1 MAVKSIQRS
10 LKLIK
15 DYGWLYE
22 ITEHW
27 NQYTRR
33 RHDLWGFCD
42 ILCLDGK
49 RTVAIQACGSDYQEH
64 VLKMK
69 NNELVIPWLIAG
81 NELQIWSWRKLK
93 KVRGK
98 KSTYWA
104 CRKADILL
112 VGKELYVE
120 ERK

>member
-49 RTVAIQACGSDYQEH
+49 RTIAIQACGSDYQEH

-69 NNELVIPWLIAG
+69 NNEFVIPWLIAG
-81 NELQIWSWRKLK
+81 NELQLWSWRKLK

-98 KSTYWA
+98 KATYWS

-120 ERK
+120 EHK